1 MGLPTPVPTEPPG
14 LDVTVYFVI
23 ATPPLLVGGPKL
35 TVAIRLPP
43 AAETEVGA
51 PGTVPGITL
60 FDAADAGPVPAEL
73 VAVTVN
79 VYAVPLVRPPTTSGL
94 AGPDAINPPGLEVAV

>member
-1 MGLPTPVPTEPPG
+1 MGLPAPVPMEPPG
-14 LDVTVYFVI
+14 LAVTVYCVI

-35 TVAIRLPP
+35 TVAARLPA
-43 AAETEVGA
+43 AAETAVGA

-60 FDAADAGPVPAEL
+60 VDGADAGPVPAEL

-94 AGPDAINPPGLEVAV
+94 AEPDAIRPPGLEVAV